1 MPLKQVWSSCL
12 VCLVCGSASFGQ
24 IAMQR
29 VATGLSDPVFV
40 THAPGDFDRLFIVEQ
55 GGRIKILK
63 NGSVL
68 PTPFLDITD
77 RVNSGGERGLL
88 GLTFH
93 PSYQTNGL
101 FFVDYTGALGTTN
114 VAQFS
119 RTANFDVADASS
131 EVTLLTV
138 PQPFSN
144 HNGGWI
150 DFGPD
155 GYLYISLGDGGNGN
169 DPGNRAQDIT
179 NQFLGKML
187 RIDVDG
193 DDFPGD
199 AGRNYAIPA
208 DNPFVG
214 VTADDEIWA
223 YGLRNAWRCSFDDAT
238 GDLYMADVGQSA
250 REEIDFHAAG
260 APAGQNYGWRC
271 TEGTSCTGL
280 SGCVCN
286 GPLLTPPIHEYDPVL
301 FNCTSVTGG
310 YVYRGCAMPDL
321 VGTYFFADFCRDQM
335 WSFRYSG
342 GVMTEFA
349 ERTSE
354 LAADVGTVGSISS
367 FGEDAYGELYVCD
380 LFGGEV
386 FKMVPSSGITDC
398 NTNGISDACDIDRG
412 TSFDND
418 GNGIPDECFPP
429 VPAMSTYGAICLAI
443 ALLIMGTFVL
453 RRRSDLA
460 SA

>member
-1 MPLKQVWSSCL
+1 MPLKQVRSSCL
-12 VCLVCGSASFGQ
+12 VCLVCASASFGQ
-24 IAMQR
+24 VAMER

-68 PTPFLDITD
+68 PTPFLNITD
-77 RVNSGGERGLL
+77 RVNAGGERGLL

-93 PSYQTNGL
+93 PSYQSNGL
-101 FFVDYTGALGTTN
+101 FFVNYTGSFGTTN
-114 VAQFS
+114 IAQFS

-131 EVTLLTV
+131 EVTLLTI

-155 GYLYISLGDGGNGN
+155 GYLYISTGDGGDGN
-169 DPGNRAQDIT
+169 DPGNRAQDVT
-179 NQFLGKML
+179 NQLLGKML

-214 VTADDEIWA
+214 VTGDDEIWA
-223 YGLRNAWRCSFDDAT
+223 FGLRNAWRSSFDDAT

-250 REEIDFHAAG
+250 REEIDFHGAG
-260 APAGQNYGWRC
+260 DAAGQNFGWRC
-271 TEGTSCTGL
+271 TEGTFCTGL
-280 SGCVCN
+280 SGCTCN
-286 GPLLTPPIHEYDPVL
+286 GPLLTAPIHEYDPV
-301 FNCTSVTGG
+301 FGNCTSVTGG

-386 FKMVPSSGITDC
+386 FKMVPSAGITDC
-398 NTNGISDACDIDRG
+398 NTNDISDACDIDRG
-412 TSFDND
+412 TSFDAD

-429 VPAMSTYGAICLAI
+429 VPAVSTYGAVCLTI
-443 ALLIMGTFVL
+443 SLLIMGTFVL
-453 RRRSDLA
+453 RRRSNFA
-460 SA
+460 TA